1 MAAAHVQPSGRQPF
15 TVRPSSSPV
24 APPSMAAIQA
34 GRLKDALLVVAAHE
48 DATDIFSTNVKL
60 VDAASG
66 AVIGQLDGQRTD
78 HISAAAGLICI
89 VPAGASGS
97 AIRVLNPATGGITD
111 IPAGPTAVAHGG
123 WTSQSSYVFAHIS
136 TTKEYKLLRVITSR
150 GRHDD
155 KLKQSC
161 EILTLGGRGQR
172 WRPAS
177 SPPVLLSTTVPR
189 QRAVTAGFAHF
200 LTTTRTIGY
209 DGIASFDMVKE
220 EWRPCLLPGPL
231 PSGSRNCCQSNLSLV
246 ELNSCLAFVHHDY
259 LSYCIDMWVL
269 EDMGEAKWLQIEPL
283 HFRSFLS
290 GFEELEKGQLAPLI
304 PVKRRKE
311 IFAQPLMVMDD
322 GRIAFWVR
330 FPNGVVRVY
339 DPKARKCEDAVRM
352 GSASSIVG
360 LYKGSQVELS

>member
-1 MAAAHVQPSGRQPF
+1 MAAAHIQPSGGQPF
-15 TVRPSSSPV
+15 SVRPSSSPV

-48 DATDIFSTNVKL
+48 DPTDIFSVNVKL

-66 AVIGQLDGQRTD
+66 ATVGQLDGQHTD
-78 HISAAAGLICI
+78 HISAAAGLICL
-89 VPAGASGS
+89 VPAGTSGS

-123 WTSQSSYVFAHIS
+123 WTSQSSYVFAHVP
-136 TTKEYKLLRVITSR
+136 TTKEYKLLRIITSR
-150 GRHDD
+150 GCHDD
-155 KLKQSC
+155 KVKQSC

-172 WRPAS
+172 WRPAP
-177 SPPVLLSTTVPR
+177 SPLVLLSMVPR
-189 QRAVTAGFAHF
+189 QCAVTAGFAHF

-209 DGIASFDMVKE
+209 DGIASFDMAKE
-220 EWRPCLLPGPL
+220 EWRPSLLPGPL
-231 PSGSRNCCQSNLSLV
+231 PSRSRNCCQSNLSLV

-259 LSYCIDMWVL
+259 YPTVSTC
-269 EDMGEAKWLQIEPL
+269 G
-283 HFRSFLS
+283 SFLS
-290 GFEELEKGQLAPLI
+290 GFEEPEKGQLTPLI
-304 PVKRRKE
+304 PVSRRKE
-311 IFAQPLMVMDD
+311 IFAQPMMVMDD

-330 FPNGVVRVY
+330 FPNGTVRVY
-339 DPKARKCEDAVRM
+339 DPKTRKCEDAVRM

>member
-1 MAAAHVQPSGRQPF
+1 MAAAHLEASGRRPF
-15 TVRPSSSPV
+15 SVRPSSSPV

-34 GRLKDALLVVAAHE
+34 GRLKDALLVVAARE
-48 DATDIFSTNVKL
+48 DATDIFSVNVKL

-66 AVIGQLDGQRTD
+66 ATVGRLDGQHTD
-78 HISAAAGLICI
+78 HISAAAGLICL
-89 VPAGASGS
+89 VPSGTSGS

-111 IPAGPTAVAHGG
+111 IPAGPTAAAHHGG
-123 WTSQSSYVFAHIS
+123 RTSQSSYVFAYVP
-136 TTKEYKLLRVITSR
+136 TTREYKLLRVITSR
-150 GRHDD
+150 GRDD
-155 KLKQSC
+155 KPKQSC
-161 EILTLGGRGQR
+161 EVLTLGGRGQR

-189 QRAVTAGFAHF
+189 QRAITAGFAHF
-200 LTTTRTIGY
+200 LTATRTIGY

-220 EWRPCLLPGPL
+220 EWRTCILPGPL

-246 ELNSCLAFVHHDY
+246 ELNGCLAFVHHDY
-259 LSYCIDMWVL
+259 LAYCVDMWVL
-269 EDMGEAKWLQIEPL
+269 EDMGKAKWLRIESL

-304 PVKRRKE
+304 PVSRRRE

-339 DPKARKCEDAVRM
+339 DPKTRKCEDAVRM
-352 GSASSIVG
+352 GSVSSIVG
-360 LYKGSQVELS
+360 L